1 MAAPVYR
8 VDVFRSVEDDELEWG
23 GEGGFAES
31 SSGVEF
37 EATDELAALADQVRD
52 EVARHRRRYPD
63 LAVEWTLDG
72 GSPDELVRLAAERGV
87 VLP

>member
-8 VDVFRSVEDDELEWG
+8 VDVFRSDEDDELEWG
-23 GEGGFAES
+23 GEGGLDES

-37 EATDELAALADQVRD
+37 DATDDLAEFADQVRE

-63 LAVEWTLDG
+63 LTVKWTLDG
-72 GSPDELVRLAAERGV
+72 GAPDEFIRLAAEQGV